1 MTTSSAGGMIRRM
14 AESQD
19 GLVTGEQAISAGLS
33 RCVIRRRVRLGEW
46 RYLGSDTYLIYGT
59 LSATVYLRAA
69 VLALPAVVSHQSAAR
84 LHVLGCEP
92 FRGAVVTVP
101 SRRTY
106 RFNGVQVHQST
117 DLHRRY
123 VTRIAGFPITN
134 PVRTMFDLASVTEID
149 ELRGIAQK
157 ALAARRVTF
166 EGLAE
171 ILEELGRRGRPGT
184 TRFRELLEDVT
195 PGYAAPESVMEER
208 MLALLDEGGLPMP
221 TLQMPLPWRSPTKG
235 RVDFAYEADRVII
248 ECDGRRWHTTMEA
261 FESDRRR
268 DNLAQLNG
276 WRVLRF
282 TWNDLNHSPV
292 RVLYQISQALLRPAA

>member
-1 MTTSSAGGMIRRM
+1 MATPTVGPKIRRL
-14 AESQD
+14 AESQN
-19 GLVTGEQAISAGLS
+19 GLITGDQAINAGLS
-33 RCVIRRRVRLGEW
+33 RSTIRRRIESKEW
-46 RYLGSDTYLIYGT
+46 ELLENDIYLVYGT
-59 LSATVYLRAA
+59 RSKIVYLWAA
-69 VLALPAVVSHQSAAR
+69 VLALPAVVSHQSAAQ
-84 LHVLGCEP
+84 LQGLGCQS
-92 FRGAVVTVP
+92 FTGAVVTVP
-101 SRRTY
+101 HRRSN
-106 RFNGVQVHQST
+106 RFVEVRVHQST

-123 VTRIAGFPITN
+123 VTRAAGLPATN

-149 ELRGIAQK
+149 QLRSMAQK
-157 ALAARRVTF
+157 ALAERSVTF
-166 EGLAE
+166 GGLAE

-208 MLALLDEGGLPMP
+208 MISLLNEGGLPMP
-221 TLQMPLPWRSPTKG
+221 TLQMPLPWQSPTKG
-235 RVDFAYEADRVII
+235 RVDFAYEEARVII

-282 TWNDLNHSPV
+282 TWNDLTETPA
-292 RVLYQISQALLRPAA
+292 RVLYQIAEALRQAA

>member
-1 MTTSSAGGMIRRM
+1 MTTPAGVTIRRM
-14 AESQD
+14 AESQN
-19 GLVTGEQAISAGLS
+19 GVVTGEQAVGAGLS
-33 RCVIRRRVRLGEW
+33 RWVIRRRVRLGEW
-46 RYLGSDTYLIYGT
+46 KCLGSDTYLIYGSP
-59 LSATVYLRAA
+59 SAMVYLRAA

-84 LHVLGCEP
+84 LHGLGCET
-92 FRGAVVTVP
+92 FKGAVATVP

-106 RFNGVQVHQST
+106 RFKGVQVHQST

-123 VTRIAGFPITN
+123 VTRVAGFPVTN
-134 PVRTMFDLASVTEID
+134 PVRTIFDLASVTETD
-149 ELRGIAQK
+149 ELSSIAQK

-184 TRFRELLEDVT
+184 ARFREFLEDVA

-208 MLALLDEGGLPMP
+208 MIALLNEGGLPIP
-221 TLQMPLPWRSPTKG
+221 TLQMELPWRSPKKG

-282 TWNDLNHSPV
+282 TWNDLNETPA

>member
-1 MTTSSAGGMIRRM
+1 MTTSAGVTIRRL
-14 AESQD
+14 AESQN
-19 GLVTGEQAISAGLS
+19 GLVTGEQAVSAGLS

-46 RYLGSDTYLIYGT
+46 KCLGSDTYLIYGSP
-59 LSATVYLRAA
+59 SAMVYLRAA
-69 VLALPAVVSHQSAAR
+69 VLALPAVVSHQSAAQ
-84 LHVLGCEP
+84 LHRLGCEP
-92 FRGAVVTVP
+92 FRGAVATVP

-106 RFNGVQVHQST
+106 RLEGVQVHQST

-123 VTRIAGFPITN
+123 VTHIAGLPITN
-134 PVRTMFDLASVTEID
+134 PVRTMFDLASVTEFD
-149 ELRGIAQK
+149 ELRSIAQK
-157 ALAARRVTF
+157 ALAARRVTY
-166 EGLAE
+166 EGLVE

-184 TRFRELLEDVT
+184 THFRKLIEEVS
-195 PGYAAPESVMEER
+195 PGHAVPESVMEEK
-208 MLALLDEGGLPMP
+208 MLALISEGGLPRP

-235 RVDFAYEADRVII
+235 RVDFAYEDARVII

-282 TWNDLNHSPV
+282 TWNDLNETPA
-292 RVLYQISQALLRPAA
+292 RVLYQIAQALRLAA

>member
-1 MTTSSAGGMIRRM
+1 MATSSAGEMIRRM
-14 AESQD
+14 AESQN

-33 RCVIRRRVRLGEW
+33 RCVLRRRVRLGEW
-46 RYLGSDTYLIYGT
+46 KYLGSDTYLIYGT
-59 LSATVYLRAA
+59 PSAMVYLRAA

-84 LHVLGCEP
+84 LHGLGYEL
-92 FRGAVVTVP
+92 FTGAVATVP

-117 DLHRRY
+117 DLHRRH
-123 VTRIAGFPITN
+123 VTHISGLPVTN
-134 PVRTMFDLASVTEID
+134 PVRTMFDLASVTEVD
-149 ELRGIAQK
+149 ELRSIAQK
-157 ALAARRVTF
+157 ALASRRVTYK
-166 EGLAE
+166 GLAE
-171 ILEELGRRGRPGT
+171 ILKELGRRGRPGT

-208 MLALLDEGGLPMP
+208 MIALLNEGGLPMP
-221 TLQMPLPWRSPTKG
+221 TLQMALPWRSPTKG
-235 RVDFAYEADRVII
+235 RVDFAYKDARVII

-282 TWNDLNHSPV
+282 TWDDLNETPA
-292 RVLYQISQALLRPAA
+292 RVLYQITEALRQAA